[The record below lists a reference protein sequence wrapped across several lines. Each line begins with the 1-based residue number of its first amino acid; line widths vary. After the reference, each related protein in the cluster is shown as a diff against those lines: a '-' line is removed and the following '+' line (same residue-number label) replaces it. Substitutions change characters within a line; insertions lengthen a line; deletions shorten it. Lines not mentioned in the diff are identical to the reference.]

1 MTEPAAGTGAVE
13 TLRRWEEFGGVWWV
27 TFRSGSQVTLS
38 LCRCDGGEEVER
50 LAFDDPELAGWLD
63 ARCVGQPTRSS
74 GTSHESARSSATST

>member
-1 MTEPAAGTGAVE
+1 MTEPAAGTNAVE
-13 TLRRWEEFGGVWWV
+13 TLRRWEEFGGVWRV

-63 ARCVGQPTRSS
+63 ARRVGQPIRSS
-74 GTSHESARSSATST
+74 RTSHESAGGSATSR